1 MFASISG
8 APDPS
13 NEEQFDFRLQAGSP
27 CIDTGGFLT
36 TITSTSGSGTS
47 FVVDDAG
54 YFMDGWGVVAPD
66 VLQLEGQAQAASV
79 VGVDYV
85 TNTITVDTSLTWTQ
99 GQGVGLQYEGA
110 APDLGAYEFAP
121 PTESCG
127 SLGGGCCASGQ
138 ACSGGQFETPSTAPT
153 CAASEGAVRT
163 RAPAV
168 VVVAAARPVA
178 TAPTQ
183 TRRGDVPV
191 RRSARALGSPT
202 RACFGSWALRCSCVP
217 VLGARLPSAWAGL
230 PTSSRRAASRCE

>member
-138 ACSGGQFETPSTAPT
+138 ACSGGQFESSLD
-153 CAASEGAVRT
+153 CAYLCCVGGSCEDAGTGGGGGGGGSAGGDGADSDE
-163 RAPAV
+163 AGGCAC
-168 VVVAAARPVA
+168 
-178 TAPTQ
+178 
-183 TRRGDVPV
+183 
-191 RRSARALGSPT
+191 SALGS
-202 RACFGSWALRCSCVP
+202 RARFAD
-217 VLGARLPSAWAGL
+217 ARLLWLMGL
-230 PTSSRRAASRCE
+230 ALLVRARSRRSLA